1 MNDDSDWYETFGAS
15 VERPAWSWS
24 YLRKPTVLC
33 LWLACAAFCGFL
45 AERKPRP
52 QSHGPAESG
61 PAPRLYS
68 GLHVLHGEGQATAR
82 DDRDDDARA
91 A

>member
-1 MNDDSDWYETFGAS
+1 MNDESEWYEAFGAS

-24 YLRKPTVLC
+24 YLRKPTPLF
-33 LWLACAAFCGFL
+33 LWLACAALCSFL
-45 AERKPRP
+45 AERKPRA
-52 QSHGPAESG
+52 QSHGPAGSQPE
-61 PAPRLYS
+61 PRQHA
-68 GLHVLHGEGQATAR
+68 GLHVLRGEGQATAR

>member
-1 MNDDSDWYETFGAS
+1 MHDDSDWYEAFGAS

-33 LWLACAAFCGFL
+33 LWLACAALCSFL
-45 AERKPRP
+45 AERRQRP
-52 QSHGPAESG
+52 QPYTPAGSG
-61 PAPRLYS
+61 PGQHA
-68 GLHVLHGEGQATAR
+68 GLQVLQGDRRATAR
-82 DDRDDDARA
+82 DDCDEDARA